1 MLNIFLSIITLAV
14 LAIASY
20 TDLKTREV
28 PDWISY
34 GFLFSVIGIRAIF
47 AIRDGVDVL
56 ITGILGLIAGALLG
70 MLFYYSHQ
78 WGGADTKLLM
88 GVGTVIGIT
97 FPFTDRSYTFF
108 FFLLALLF
116 LGAIY
121 SLLWM
126 GYQAYHDRKKFMKV
140 ATKLLRKWRLLYYAS
155 FAMSGIFV
163 IGGFYVSHLWPFV
176 AFPLGIFFLLLFVNA
191 VEEYKFY
198 KTIDVKYLTEGDWLA
213 GPVKH
218 EGKMIVSSRTVDKND
233 ILRLKREGI
242 KQVKVKEGIPFIPSF
257 LFGYLFILFGGNI
270 IKWLLSLI

>member
-1 MLNIFLSIITLAV
+1 MEKSSGTTLIYHPYLSCDMLNIFLSIITLAV

-97 FPFTDRSYTFF
+97 FPFTDRSYTSF

-163 IGGFYVSHLWPFV
+163 IGGFYVSHYGRLLHFH
-176 AFPLGIFFLLLFVNA
+176 LEYFF
-191 VEEYKFY
+191 FY
-198 KTIDVKYLTEGDWLA
+198 
-213 GPVKH
+213 
-218 EGKMIVSSRTVDKND
+218 
-233 ILRLKREGI
+233 
-242 KQVKVKEGIPFIPSF
+242 F
-257 LFGYLFILFGGNI
+257 L
-270 IKWLLSLI
+270 